1 MERTISF
8 MNGKGSIGH
17 NTRSFIADNVDASRT
32 KNNITLIH
40 EDIKQVYH
48 KLFDNA
54 LDEYNAKQKR
64 KDRQIKSYY
73 EKISRSKQEKLFY
86 EVIVQIGNKDDTG
99 VGSSA
104 AEVATWVL
112 KDYVKM
118 FQLRNPQLYVIGA
131 YIHLDEETPHLHL
144 NFVPWVSGCKRG
156 LETKTSLKAALATRG
171 FASEGKGNTEWKQW
185 AEAEKD
191 DIALIMRR
199 YGIDWK
205 KKNTHNQ
212 HLSVLDYK
220 KQERVKEVAA
230 LEEELEG
237 AQVVLELKEERIES
251 LEKEI
256 EDKHV
261 SIRKEQSEA
270 QKMLDDTKAET
281 RKLQLETTDL
291 RLKNSELR
299 LEYYDNLDQLA
310 DKQKEIEA
318 TQKEADKWMM
328 IMDTA
333 KWQTEQVQMKLEEAK
348 RLKKELLGVVDGD
361 DYLKEQVIELRYQN
375 QMLREENRSL
385 KDKLEKAYE
394 FMKQFVIGGM
404 NLLEK
409 FLEWIGEKVKVVGR
423 GEVKT
428 SGKLNF
434 LCGKQK
440 EIMLKYFYMFAHKYG
455 IFL

>member
-1 MERTISF
+1 M
-8 MNGKGSIGH
+8 
-17 NTRSFIADNVDASRT
+17 
-32 KNNITLIH
+32 
-40 EDIKQVYH
+40 
-48 KLFDNA
+48 FDKA

-185 AEAEKD
+185 SEAEKD

-205 KKNTHNQ
+205 KKNTHNP

-220 KQERVKEVAA
+220 KQERAKKVAV
-230 LEEELEG
+230 LEEKLEG

-251 LEKEI
+251 LKKEI
-256 EDKHV
+256 ESKRDRF
-261 SIRKEQSEA
+261 RKEQFET
-270 QKMLDDTKAET
+270 QKKLDDTIAENHN
-281 RKLQLETTDL
+281 LQSEITDL

-299 LEYYDNLDQLA
+299 LEYYENVDKLT
-310 DKQKEIEA
+310 DKQKEVEMA
-318 TQKEADKWMM
+318 KKEADKWMM
-328 IMDTA
+328 ISDTA
-333 KWQTEQVQMKLEEAK
+333 KLQTERAEFELEEVE
-348 RLKKELLGVVDGD
+348 RLKKELLGAVDGD

-394 FMKQFVIGGM
+394 FMKQFVIGGI
-404 NLLEK
+404 NLLDK
-409 FLEWIGEKVKVVGR
+409 FMEWIGEKVKDVGR
-423 GEVKT
+423 GR
-428 SGKLNF
+428 
-434 LCGKQK
+434 
-440 EIMLKYFYMFAHKYG
+440 
-455 IFL
+455 

>member
-8 MNGKGSIGH
+8 MNGEGSIGH
-17 NTRSFIADNVDASRT
+17 NTRRFIADNVDASRT

-40 EDIKQVYH
+40 EDIKQAYH
-48 KLFDNA
+48 KLFDKA
-54 LDEYNAKQKR
+54 LKEYNAKQKC

-73 EKISRSKQEKLFY
+73 DKISRSKQEKLFY
-86 EVIVQIGNKDDTG
+86 EVIVQIGNRDDTG
-99 VGSSA
+99 VGSYS

-112 KDYVKM
+112 KDYVKK

-144 NFVPWVSGCKRG
+144 NFIPWVSGCKRG

-171 FASEGKGNTEWKQW
+171 FVSEGKGNTEWKQW

-191 DIALIMRR
+191 DIALIMSR

-205 KKNTHNQ
+205 KKDTHNK

-220 KQERVKEVAA
+220 KQERAKEVAE
-230 LEEELEG
+230 LEEEIEG

-256 EDKHV
+256 ENKRV
-261 SIRKEQSEA
+261 SFREEQSEA
-270 QKMLDDTKAET
+270 QKKLDDTIAENQ
-281 RKLQLETTDL
+281 KLQSETTDL

-299 LEYYDNLDQLA
+299 LEYYENVDKLT

-318 TQKEADKWMM
+318 AKKEADKWMM
-328 IMDTA
+328 ISDTA
-333 KWQTEQVQMKLEEAK
+333 KLQTERAQFELEEVE
-348 RLKKELLGVVDGD
+348 RLKKELLGAVDGD

-375 QMLREENRSL
+375 QILREENRSL

-394 FMKQFVIGGM
+394 FMKQFVIGGI

-409 FLEWIGEKVKVVGR
+409 FMEWIGEKVRDAGR
-423 GEVKT
+423 GR
-428 SGKLNF
+428 
-434 LCGKQK
+434 
-440 EIMLKYFYMFAHKYG
+440 
-455 IFL
+455 

>member
-48 KLFDNA
+48 KLFDKA

-64 KDRQIKSYY
+64 KDKQIKSYY

-205 KKNTHNQ
+205 KKNTHIQ

-237 AQVVLELKEERIES
+237 AQVVLELKEERIEA

-318 TQKEADKWMM
+318 AQKEADKWMM

-404 NLLEK
+404 NLMEK
-409 FLEWIGEKVKVVGR
+409 FLEWIGEKVKD
-423 GEVKT
+423 VK
-428 SGKLNF
+428 
-434 LCGKQK
+434 K
-440 EIMLKYFYMFAHKYG
+440 EKR
-455 IFL
+455 

>member
-8 MNGKGSIGH
+8 MNGEGSIGH
-17 NTRSFIADNVDASRT
+17 NTRRFIAGNVDASRT
-32 KNNITLIH
+32 PNNITLIH
-40 EDIKQVYH
+40 EDIKQAYH
-48 KLFDNA
+48 KLFDKA
-54 LDEYNAKQKR
+54 LKEYNAKQKR
-64 KDRQIKSYY
+64 KYRQIKSYY

-118 FQLRNPQLYVIGA
+118 FQHRNPQLYVIGA

-220 KQERVKEVAA
+220 KQERVKEVAD
-230 LEEELEG
+230 LEEKLEG
-237 AQVVLELKEERIES
+237 AQVVLQLKEERIES

-270 QKMLDDTKAET
+270 QKMLNDTKAET

-291 RLKNSELR
+291 RIKNSELR

-318 TQKEADKWMM
+318 VQKEADKWMM

-333 KWQTEQVQMKLEEAK
+333 KWQTEQAQMKLEEAE
-348 RLKKELLGVVDGD
+348 RLKKELLGTVDGD

-375 QMLREENRSL
+375 QMLQEENRSL

-404 NLLEK
+404 NLLER
-409 FLEWIGEKVKVVGR
+409 FWEWIGEKVRDVGR
-423 GEVKT
+423 GR
-428 SGKLNF
+428 
-434 LCGKQK
+434 
-440 EIMLKYFYMFAHKYG
+440 
-455 IFL
+455 

>member
-1 MERTISF
+1 M
-8 MNGKGSIGH
+8 
-17 NTRSFIADNVDASRT
+17 
-32 KNNITLIH
+32 
-40 EDIKQVYH
+40 
-48 KLFDNA
+48 
-54 LDEYNAKQKR
+54 
-64 KDRQIKSYY
+64 
-73 EKISRSKQEKLFY
+73 
-86 EVIVQIGNKDDTG
+86 
-99 VGSSA
+99 
-104 AEVATWVL
+104 
-112 KDYVKM
+112 
-118 FQLRNPQLYVIGA
+118 
-131 YIHLDEETPHLHL
+131 HL
-144 NFVPWVSGCKRG
+144 NFIPWVSGCKRG

-191 DIALIMRR
+191 NIALIMRQ

-230 LEEELEG
+230 LEEKMEG

-291 RLKNSELR
+291 SLKNSELR
-299 LEYYDNLDQLA
+299 LEYYENV
-310 DKQKEIEA
+310 DKLTDKKKEIDVA
-318 TQKEADKWMM
+318 QKEADKWMM
-328 IMDTA
+328 ISDTA
-333 KWQTEQVQMKLEEAK
+333 KLQTERAEFELEEVE
-348 RLKKELLGVVDGD
+348 RLKKELLGAVDGD

-394 FMKQFVIGGM
+394 FMKQFVIGGI

-409 FLEWIGEKVKVVGR
+409 FMEWIGEKVKDVGR
-423 GEVKT
+423 GR
-428 SGKLNF
+428 
-434 LCGKQK
+434 
-440 EIMLKYFYMFAHKYG
+440 
-455 IFL
+455 

>member
-73 EKISRSKQEKLFY
+73 EKIFRSKQEKLFY

-99 VGSSA
+99 AGSSA

-144 NFVPWVSGCKRG
+144 NFVPWVSGSKRG
-156 LETKTSLKAALATRG
+156 LETKTRLKAALATRG

-237 AQVVLELKEERIES
+237 AQVVLELKEERIEA

-318 TQKEADKWMM
+318 AQKEADKWMM

-404 NLLEK
+404 NLMEK
-409 FLEWIGEKVKVVGR
+409 FLEWIGEKVKD
-423 GEVKT
+423 VK
-428 SGKLNF
+428 
-434 LCGKQK
+434 K
-440 EIMLKYFYMFAHKYG
+440 EKR
-455 IFL
+455 

>member
-17 NTRSFIADNVDASRT
+17 NTRSFIADNVDASRI

-48 KLFDNA
+48 KLFDKA

-64 KDRQIKSYY
+64 KDKQIKSYY

-99 VGSSA
+99 AGSSA

-144 NFVPWVSGCKRG
+144 NFVPWVSGSKRG
-156 LETKTSLKAALATRG
+156 LETKTSHKAAHATRG

-230 LEEELEG
+230 LEEKLEG

-270 QKMLDDTKAET
+270 QKMLNDTKAET

-291 RLKNSELR
+291 RIKNSELR

-318 TQKEADKWMM
+318 AQKEADKWMM
-328 IMDTA
+328 IRDTA
-333 KWQTEQVQMKLEEAK
+333 KWRTEQAQIKLEEAE
-348 RLKKELLGVVDGD
+348 RLKKELLGAVDGD

-394 FMKQFVIGGM
+394 FMKQFVIGEM

-409 FLEWIGEKVKVVGR
+409 FWEWIGEKVKDVGR
-423 GEVKT
+423 GR
-428 SGKLNF
+428 
-434 LCGKQK
+434 
-440 EIMLKYFYMFAHKYG
+440 
-455 IFL
+455 

>member
-40 EDIKQVYH
+40 EDIRQVYH
-48 KLFDNA
+48 KLFDKA
-54 LDEYNAKQKR
+54 LKEYNTKQKR

-104 AEVATWVL
+104 AEIATWVL

-191 DIALIMRR
+191 DIALIMRW

-220 KQERVKEVAA
+220 KQERAKEVAV

-237 AQVVLELKEERIES
+237 AQVVLKLKEERIES

-256 EDKHV
+256 ENKRV

-281 RKLQLETTDL
+281 QKLQSEEMDL
-291 RLKNSELR
+291 RLKNSELG
-299 LEYYDNLDQLA
+299 LEYCENVDKLT

-318 TQKEADKWMM
+318 AQKEADKWMM
-328 IMDTA
+328 ISDTA
-333 KWQTEQVQMKLEEAK
+333 KWQAEQAQMKLEEAE

-375 QMLREENRSL
+375 QMLWEENRSL

-394 FMKQFVIGGM
+394 FMKQFVIGGIK
-404 NLLEK
+404 LLEK
-409 FLEWIGEKVKVVGR
+409 FMEWIGEKVKDVGR
-423 GEVKT
+423 R
-428 SGKLNF
+428 KL
-434 LCGKQK
+434 
-440 EIMLKYFYMFAHKYG
+440 
-455 IFL
+455 